1 MNPFRGT
8 LVLGLAWLLIVGAVY
23 LVFVGW
29 SDREANP
36 NRALT
41 VSPAGEIVLQR
52 NRAGHFVADGEI
64 NGRAVTFLLDTGATQ
79 VALPMPLARS
89 LNLKLGPPMSLQTA
103 AGPAVGYPVRL
114 ERVRLG
120 HIEMRELSAIVS
132 ERLDPEL
139 VLLGMNFLRRLE
151 MTQRG
156 EHLIL
161 KPLPSAR

>member
-1 MNPFRGT
+1 MTPFRAT
-8 LVLGLAWLLIVGAVY
+8 LALGLAWLLIVGVVY
-23 LVFVGW
+23 LAFEGW

-41 VSPAGEIVLQR
+41 VSAEGEIVLQR

-79 VALPMPLARS
+79 IALPMPLARE
-89 LNLKLGPPMSLQTA
+89 LKLKLGPSMPLQTA
-103 AGPAVGYPVRL
+103 AGTAVGYPVRL

-120 HIEMRELSAIVS
+120 HIEMRDLSAIVS

-156 EHLIL
+156 EQLIL
-161 KPLPSAR
+161 KVPPPDR